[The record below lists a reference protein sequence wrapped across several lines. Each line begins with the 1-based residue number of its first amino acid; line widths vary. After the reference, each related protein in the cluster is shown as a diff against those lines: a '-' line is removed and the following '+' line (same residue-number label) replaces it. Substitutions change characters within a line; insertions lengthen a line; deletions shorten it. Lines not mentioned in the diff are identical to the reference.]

1 MTAAQAKIAPRSS
14 AASSWWTL
22 YALSLRQQL
31 HGKRWIVMAILL
43 ALLATPIVLVRA
55 GRPTAFPPLT
65 LEFVF
70 AFLFIP
76 QAILP
81 LLAMV
86 YASGIIQD
94 DLEEQTITYLLMRP
108 IAKWAIY
115 LLKLAALL
123 TTTAIITAVF
133 TTLIYAVVYV
143 HTEVRL
149 ADAAVRCGKAVA
161 VDVLAVS
168 CYACGFGL
176 MSLITRR
183 TLVAGILYTA
193 IFEGLLANLPFSIR
207 LLTVIYYSRLIA
219 YRIMSFVIPI
229 RHGRTADMAAAAWQL
244 DLIHDPQLKEH
255 PQLATCVIVLVSG
268 CAVFAILG
276 ALICWQRE
284 FYVKTPETKPGE
296 N

>member
-1 MTAAQAKIAPRSS
+1 MTAAAKVAPRSS
-14 AASSWWTL
+14 PVNSWWTV
-22 YALSLRQQL
+22 YALTLRQQV

-43 ALLATPIVLVRA
+43 ALLATPIVLVRTTTHDA
-55 GRPTAFPPLT
+55 PPVI
-65 LEFVF
+65 LEFIF
-70 AFLFIP
+70 AFMFVP

-86 YASGIIQD
+86 YASGILQD

-108 IAKWAIY
+108 IPKWAIY

-123 TTTAIITAVF
+123 TTTAIVTAIF
-133 TTLIYAVVYV
+133 TSLIYAVIYV
-143 HTEVRL
+143 HTDSPP
-149 ADAAVRCGKAVA
+149 ADVAARCGKAVA
-161 VDVLAVS
+161 VDILAVS

-176 MSLITRR
+176 MSLLTRR
-183 TLVAGILYTA
+183 TLIAGILYTA

-219 YRIMSFVIPI
+219 YRILGFVVSLP
-229 RHGRTADMAAAAWQL
+229 HGRTEDIAAEAWQL
-244 DLIHDPQLKEH
+244 DLIHDPTLTEH
-255 PQLATCVIVLVSG
+255 PQLATCIVVLISG
-268 CAVFAILG
+268 CAVCAVLG
-276 ALICWQRE
+276 ALICWKRE